1 MLNSTEFPL
10 FYRYKHFYQILISTI
25 KDEIKAKIHFTRP
38 WLRFRIFSGFGK
50 FTCSDSRV
58 NVWTLKPDRFYDL
71 DTHTH
76 TTSRKSQTKRLLL
89 ADVEFLGYT
98 LRNCFFFFFPRKELN
113 VIQQLKD
120 DKFTD
125 WILKIRKR
133 ILHAASLCTHRNI
146 TKSEAN
152 IENS

>member
-1 MLNSTEFPL
+1 MKSKLKYTSHVP
-10 FYRYKHFYQILISTI
+10 
-25 KDEIKAKIHFTRP
+25 D
-38 WLRFRIFSGFGK
+38 WGFV
-50 FTCSDSRV
+50 SSPVSV
-58 NVWTLKPDRFYDL
+58 NLLVQTLVWTCELWSLTDF
-71 DTHTH
+71 TTSIHTH
-76 TTSRKSQTKRLLL
+76 TISRKSQTKRLLL

-133 ILHAASLCTHRNI
+133 ICMQLRYAHIVILRNRKQI
-146 TKSEAN
+146 LKIRRNTN
-152 IENS
+152 FIV